1 MNNTTNE
8 FKTKDLY
15 HAVALRAKHIPLL
28 RIEKSNE
35 KHCFFI
41 FNNTANAADQIIQD
55 YWERKLMIEARGFI
69 ESIRELK
76 SRIGEISEK
85 Q

>member
-1 MNNTTNE
+1 MNNQTNE

-28 RIEKSNE
+28 RIENSNQG
-35 KHCFFI
+35 HCFFI

-55 YWERKLMIEARGFI
+55 YWERKLNVEARGFV

-76 SRIGEISEK
+76 SRIGEINGK
-85 Q
+85 